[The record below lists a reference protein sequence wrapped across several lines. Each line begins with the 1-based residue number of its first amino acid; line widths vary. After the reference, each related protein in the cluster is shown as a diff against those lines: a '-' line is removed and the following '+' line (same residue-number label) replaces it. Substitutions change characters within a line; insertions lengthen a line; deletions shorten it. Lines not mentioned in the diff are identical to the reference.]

1 MLKRKSTWSCA
12 SKLEVKKYHK
22 RGCNSYFS
30 NLNFWNWLKINFL
43 YNFLLKIKISFNMIT
58 YVPYLKE
65 KVLVKSDS
73 LDFTLLG
80 SMYGDTGCC
89 KSQDKLKGF
98 SIIIVVITSIVHTL
112 LASQGNIVRALIS
125 INFQEKGTRRLL
137 NNKKCEC
144 VHSQIYF
151 QYKSFCSLSHSPRNI
166 QNRAW
171 Q

>member
-1 MLKRKSTWSCA
+1 MQIDTQ
-12 SKLEVKKYHK
+12 E
-22 RGCNSYFS
+22 N
-30 NLNFWNWLKINFL
+30 LKIFARDWTIHVEKKEHVEL
-43 YNFLLKIKISFNMIT
+43 CIKIEGKKIIKGVATHILIISIFWINFEIISFSLKNKISINMLPW
-58 YVPYLKE
+58 VACLKK
-65 KVLVKSDS
+65 KVLVKCDS

-80 SMYGDTGCC
+80 SVYGDTGCC

-144 VHSQIYF
+144 VHS
-151 QYKSFCSLSHSPRNI
+151 
-166 QNRAW
+166 
-171 Q
+171 